1 MQRAAQTLRLASSR
15 LVPQCSKSFVSCR
28 GSLPLNVRTFSSA
41 GGKVIKV
48 LESELKHEEEQ
59 YEQPKEIKNFL
70 KSGTWKLVE
79 AEGDVNMVLEREV
92 GGKTV
97 KIEFQLASPM
107 MPEKEGEE
115 DSAATEFSVT
125 AEAKNGSGLT
135 FFCSTQA
142 GEDHRYVIGNVK
154 SYATAEEK
162 DSMTS
167 YNGPEFEDLD
177 DKLQEALDEYLG
189 ELGMNSEICDFVD
202 AMASDKEQREYVR
215 WLGNTKKAIE

>member
-1 MQRAAQTLRLASSR
+1 MQRTAQSLRLASSR
-15 LVPQCSKSFVSCR
+15 VLPRCSKQLVAPARSTLALSSR
-28 GSLPLNVRTFSSA
+28 SFSSSQ
-41 GGKVIKV
+41 KVLKV

-70 KSGTWKLVE
+70 KNGSWRL
-79 AEGDVNMVLEREV
+79 AESDGDVNMALEQEV

-107 MPEKEGEE
+107 MPEEEGED

-125 AEAKNGSGLT
+125 VEAKDGSGLT
-135 FFCSTQA
+135 FFCSTTA

-154 SYATAEEK
+154 SYASAGEK
-162 DSMTS
+162 DSATS

-189 ELGMNSEICDFVD
+189 EVGMNSDVCDFVD

-215 WLGNTKKAIE
+215 WLRNTKKFIE